1 VRRLAFSL
9 YVLLVFMAMPAVAL
23 AAGTTPSSSSGN
35 DAPTGHDYTIDTI
48 FVVALGIPAMLA
60 LLSLI
65 DVARGKH
72 TERHTEH

>member
-1 VRRLAFSL
+1 MRRLAFSL
-9 YVLLVFMAMPAVAL
+9 YVLLVFTAMPAVAL
-23 AAGTTPSSSSGN
+23 AADSTASTSSGN

-48 FVVALGIPAMLA
+48 FVVALAIPAILA